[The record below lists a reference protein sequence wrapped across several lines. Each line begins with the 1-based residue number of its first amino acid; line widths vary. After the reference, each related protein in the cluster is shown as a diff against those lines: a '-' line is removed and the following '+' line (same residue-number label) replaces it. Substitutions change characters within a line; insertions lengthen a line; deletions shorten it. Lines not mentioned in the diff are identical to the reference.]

1 MGGLRI
7 LLAILKSLGWPRRWW
22 RGAGWTPRVA
32 LARRRRCGMPAAD
45 GTRMTGEAEPRRQL
59 SRGADPAPGA
69 CASRTAEPLARP
81 LPPAAGAC
89 GDGRPQAVWGR
100 PRALVP
106 VAAALASLLAFALAL
121 GGAWRTPPGEP
132 AMAGTPAKGGEH
144 GAAGA
149 GEGSA
154 GVEGEGKDAGAGED
168 AVPTPAEGRRAQQG
182 ASTSAPVGVFD
193 EAQVVRELR
202 AFREALVRRAR
213 LVEADRAAALVLLE
227 RVGQRIDEL
236 DARIQRLEAL
246 RGELQRLVGE
256 LDQKERER
264 LQRLVRIY
272 EGMKPKKAAAIFDR
286 LEMDTLLPIAAR
298 MRPNRLALVL
308 QAMNP
313 ERARELTRRLAEVP
327 ERPDLSVLDG
337 AAGATTAGS
346 TPSAAPSA
354 GSKGG

>member
-7 LLAILKSLGWPRRWW
+7 LLAILKSLGRTRRWW
-22 RGAGWTPRVA
+22 RGAGRTPRVA

-45 GTRMTGEAEPRRQL
+45 GAGVGSETEPRRPL
-59 SRGADPAPGA
+59 SRRADPALGA
-69 CASRTAEPLARP
+69 HAPRTAGPLARP

-89 GDGRPQAVWGR
+89 RDGWPQAVRGR

-132 AMAGTPAKGGEH
+132 ALAGTPAKGGEH
-144 GAAGA
+144 GAAAA
-149 GEGSA
+149 GEGS
-154 GVEGEGKDAGAGED
+154 GSVGGEGKDADAGR
-168 AVPTPAEGRRAQQG
+168 APTSAGGRRAEEG
-182 ASTSAPVGVFD
+182 ASAAAGAGVFD

-236 DARIQRLEAL
+236 DARIQQLEAL

-256 LDQKERER
+256 LDRQERER

-346 TPSAAPSA
+346 TPAAAPSA

>member
-1 MGGLRI
+1 MGVVRR
-7 LLAILKSLGWPRRWW
+7 LLAILEGFGRTRRWW
-22 RGAGWTPRVA
+22 RGHGAMPR
-32 LARRRRCGMPAAD
+32 LASTRSRGCGMPAAD
-45 GTRMTGEAEPRRQL
+45 GTRMTGGAEPPRRV
-59 SRGADPAPGA
+59 SPGVDPAHGA
-69 CASRTAEPLARP
+69 RAPRSAGAVAHPLS
-81 LPPAAGAC
+81 PAAGAC
-89 GDGRPQAVWGR
+89 GDGRSQAVRGR

-121 GGAWRTPPGEP
+121 GGAWRTPPGE
-132 AMAGTPAKGGEH
+132 AALAGTPAKSGEH
-144 GAAGA
+144 GAAAA

-154 GVEGEGKDAGAGED
+154 GAAGEGKDAGAGG
-168 AVPTPAEGRRAQQG
+168 APTPAEGRRAQQG
-182 ASTSAPVGVFD
+182 ASMPAPAGVFD

-213 LVEADRAAALVLLE
+213 LVEADRAAALALLE

-256 LDQKERER
+256 LDRQERER

-327 ERPDLSVLDG
+327 ERPDLSALGG
-337 AAGATTAGS
+337 AAGTATAGS
-346 TPSAAPSA
+346 PPAAAPSP